1 MFRSRSGSWFGGSG
15 SKPKNPHS
23 LEHLKYLYNVM
34 IKNQTV
40 SESNRSLLV
49 ETLRSITEILIW
61 GDQNDSSVFDFFLE
75 KNMLSFFLRIMK
87 QKCGSF
93 VCVQL
98 LQTLNILFENIRNET
113 SLYYLLSN
121 NHVNCIIVHK
131 FDFSDEEVMAYY
143 ISFLKTLSLKL
154 NIHTIHFFFNENTN
168 DFPLYT
174 EAIKFFNHSESM
186 VRIAVRTLTLNVYK
200 VGDEAMLNFIRD
212 RTAAPYFSNL
222 VWFIGNH
229 IVELDNCVRADADH
243 QSRGRL
249 SDLVAEH
256 LDHIHYVN
264 DILCLSIDNLNEV
277 LVEQLFQRLLLPLY
291 INSLNKGQVQT
302 KSGDRPMVSRV
313 VSLFLLSQI
322 FLIIHHKPLVVT
334 ILKLLINFEGNQIM
348 PSGSNHESS
357 VAIED
362 NITDEEKEQRMS
374 SSTAVSSNSISNL
387 TSHLETILD
396 CLDPAENDYE
406 ALFGLSLLYAIG
418 QNRGVN
424 EDQPFWNTTEWKPI
438 LIAKLVLLLTSACQM
453 TSKIRPVTVD
463 LAINLLIAVAITN
476 QPNHHGLD
484 DKNLAVLEQAKE
496 ESIMVARTFFKS
508 EDMFLELFEAEVNEI
523 IKRPLQVEYLL
534 QDSSILLPPTGTPM
548 TGIEFTKRLP
558 CGEVERARRAIRVFV
573 LMRRLSIAISGEVET
588 QLPLVCVQQC
598 IKISDI
604 LDLNNSDLIACTVV
618 NREGT
623 RLRRFL
629 VIDPIQ
635 LILVEPDSRR
645 LGWGVAKF
653 VGFLQDVEV
662 TGDKDDSRCLHVT
675 VHNSPTSTTFLS
687 DRSPAHRL
695 PQLAARFVFDDHIR
709 CMAAKQ
715 RLSKGRIKARQRKMH
730 LIGKILDVNTSTP
743 SSPPPGTLHAL
754 RQDSIART
762 RHAILGRGLPG
773 NLGISPTG
781 TAFPSPFGI
790 RPVGFRRA
798 PGLAVTG
805 RSDTPVR
812 PRSSSAHPTVQRGN
826 GNKEAIPLTELS
838 TSADHSQNRFF
849 CGPSCKSVDY

>member
-1 MFRSRSGSWFGGSG
+1 MFRSRSGSWFGGGG

-49 ETLRSITEILIW
+49 ESLRSITEILIW

-154 NIHTIHFFFNENTN
+154 NVHTIHFFFNENTN

-264 DILCLSIDNLNEV
+264 DILCLAIDNLNEV

-291 INSLNKGQVQT
+291 INSLNKGQVQM

-334 ILKLLINFEGNQIM
+334 ILRLLINFEESPALAIATVQD
-348 PSGSNHESS
+348 SNE
-357 VAIED
+357 AIED

-374 SSTAVSSNSISNL
+374 SSTAVISSESNNL

-396 CLDPAENDYE
+396 SLDPAENDYE
-406 ALFGLSLLYAIG
+406 ALFGLSLLYAMG

-424 EDQPFWNTTEWKPI
+424 EDQPFWNTVEWKSI
-438 LIAKLVLLLTSACQM
+438 LIGKLMLLLSSACQM
-453 TSKIRPVTVD
+453 ISKIRPVTVD
-463 LAINLLIAVAITN
+463 LAINLLIGVAV
-476 QPNHHGLD
+476 PNAPVLHGLD
-484 DKNLAVLEQAKE
+484 DKNLALLEQAKE

-508 EDMFLELFEAEVNEI
+508 EDMFLELFEAEVHEI

-573 LMRRLSIAISGEVET
+573 LMRRLSLAVSGEVET

-629 VIDPIQ
+629 VIDPNQ

-645 LGWGVAKF
+645 LGWGVCRF

-675 VHNSPTSTTFLS
+675 VHNSPTSSTFLS
-687 DRSPAHRL
+687 SRSPAHRL

-730 LIGKILDVNTSTP
+730 LIGKLLDVNNSTP
-743 SSPPPGTLHAL
+743 SSPPLGTLHAI
-754 RQDSIART
+754 RHDSIT
-762 RHAILGRGLPG
+762 RHAFLSRGVAGNAVPPPG
-773 NLGISPTG
+773 N
-781 TAFPSPFGI
+781 AFPSPFGI
-790 RPVGFRRA
+790 RPIGYRRA

-805 RSDTPVR
+805 RLDTPVR
-812 PRSSSAHPTVQRGN
+812 PRSSSAHPTVQRGS

-838 TSADHSQNRFF
+838 ASADHSQ
-849 CGPSCKSVDY
+849 SSDQQESSSVGQAANL

>member
-1 MFRSRSGSWFGGSG
+1 MFRSRSGSWFGGGG

-23 LEHLKYLYNVM
+23 LDHLKYLYNVM

-49 ETLRSITEILIW
+49 ESLRSITEILIW

-154 NIHTIHFFFNENTN
+154 NVHTIHFFFNENTN

-264 DILCLSIDNLNEV
+264 DILCLGIDNLNEV

-291 INSLNKGQVQT
+291 INSLNKGQVQM

-334 ILKLLINFEGNQIM
+334 ILRILINFE
-348 PSGSNHESS
+348 ESQA
-357 VAIED
+357 VAITAVLQDNAAAIED

-374 SSTAVSSNSISNL
+374 SSTAMNSGESSNL

-396 CLDPAENDYE
+396 SLDPAENDYE
-406 ALFGLSLLYAIG
+406 ALFGLSLLYAMG

-424 EDQPFWNTTEWKPI
+424 EDKPFWNTVEWKTT
-438 LIAKLVLLLTSACQM
+438 LVGKLMLLLSSACQM
-453 TSKIRPVTVD
+453 ISKIRPVTVD
-463 LAINLLIAVAITN
+463 LAINLLIVVAV
-476 QPNHHGLD
+476 PNSSVPHGLD
-484 DKNLAVLEQAKE
+484 DKNIALLEQAKE

-573 LMRRLSIAISGEVET
+573 LMRRLSLAVSGEVEA

-629 VIDPIQ
+629 VIDPNQ

-645 LGWGVAKF
+645 LGWGVSKF

-675 VHNSPTSTTFLS
+675 VHNSPTASTFLS
-687 DRSPAHRL
+687 SRSPAHRL

-730 LIGKILDVNTSTP
+730 LIGKLLDVNTSTP
-743 SSPPPGTLHAL
+743 SSPPLGTLHAM
-754 RQDSIART
+754 RQDSISRNIIFELCS
-762 RHAILGRGLPG
+762 H
-773 NLGISPTG
+773 
-781 TAFPSPFGI
+781 PSI
-790 RPVGFRRA
+790 
-798 PGLAVTG
+798 
-805 RSDTPVR
+805 
-812 PRSSSAHPTVQRGN
+812 
-826 GNKEAIPLTELS
+826 
-838 TSADHSQNRFF
+838 
-849 CGPSCKSVDY
+849 

>member
-49 ETLRSITEILIW
+49 ESLRSITEILIW

-154 NIHTIHFFFNENTN
+154 NVHTIHFFFNENTN

-291 INSLNKGQVQT
+291 INSLNKGQIQT

-374 SSTAVSSNSISNL
+374 SSTAVSSNSTSNL

-406 ALFGLSLLYAIG
+406 ALFGLSLLYAMG

-424 EDQPFWNTTEWKPI
+424 EDQPFWNTTEWKSI

-463 LAINLLIAVAITN
+463 LAINLLIAVAIPN
-476 QPNHHGLD
+476 PPNHHGLD

-573 LMRRLSIAISGEVET
+573 LMRRLSLAISEEVET

-762 RHAILGRGLPG
+762 RHALLGRGVPG
-773 NLGISPTG
+773 NLGISAAG

-790 RPVGFRRA
+790 RPIVRCSCVLQTSSNNSNPSTFTLVRA
-798 PGLAVTG
+798 PLGVV
-805 RSDTPVR
+805 SHHVIIS
-812 PRSSSAHPTVQRGN
+812 RSSISSMRIRPNSKILGQV
-826 GNKEAIPLTELS
+826 
-838 TSADHSQNRFF
+838 
-849 CGPSCKSVDY
+849 